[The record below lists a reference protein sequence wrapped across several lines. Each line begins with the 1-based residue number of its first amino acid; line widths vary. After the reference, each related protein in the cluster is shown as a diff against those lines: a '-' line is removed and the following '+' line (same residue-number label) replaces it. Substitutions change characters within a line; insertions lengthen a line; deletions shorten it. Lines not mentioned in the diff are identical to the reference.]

1 MAQHHTVNLLQTQN
15 SSTLPKT
22 TQVSHSNIIKGE
34 TKMYTRT
41 LNTRNAHPERSFY
54 RPKTTAFYLVTE
66 DKGDFFEDAIG
77 KFLHI
82 CPPFN
87 YG

>member
-1 MAQHHTVNLLQTQN
+1 
-15 SSTLPKT
+15 
-22 TQVSHSNIIKGE
+22 
-34 TKMYTRT
+34 MYTRT